1 MLVSVMFAS
10 ASLAVP
16 DDNNSSFSVVESDWE
31 GEVTLTIPISKVIL
45 GDADDNGK
53 LDVND
58 IVMIV
63 NYMMGKNP
71 EGFVFSL
78 ADVNSDNVINDADVV
93 MIALMLLK

>member
-16 DDNNSSFSVVESDWE
+16 DDNNSSVSVVESDWE
-31 GEVTLTIPISKVIL
+31 GEVTLTIPISKVIP
-45 GDADDNGK
+45 GDADDNGTV
-53 LDVND
+53 DAND

>member
-16 DDNNSSFSVVESDWE
+16 DDNNSSVSVVESDWE
-31 GEVTLTIPISKVIL
+31 GEVTLTIPISIL